1 MPFSKSLT
9 NVVTVHDFT
18 YERFRNGLPRLVH
31 SYQKKIAVTNAD
43 GIICISESTKRDLLT
58 YFPRLEAKPIK
69 VIPHGFGEAFRRLAA
84 AEVSAVSPGA
94 ADLHGR
100 KFVVFVGHRQAYK
113 NFRVAVEAVSR
124 IPDHSL
130 AVVGGGPLNVHI
142 KTCLRRCLQGD
153 MFYRQH
159 FER

>member
-1 MPFSKSLT
+1 MISRT
-9 NVVTVHDFT
+9 NVFGRGFLVS
-18 YERFRNGLPRLVH
+18 VH
-31 SYQKKIAVTNAD
+31 SLQKKIAVNNAD
-43 GIICISESTKRDLLT
+43 GVICISESTKRDLLT

-84 AEVSAVSPGA
+84 TEVSAVSLGA

-100 KFVVFVGHRQAYK
+100 KFVVFVGHRHAYK

-130 AVVGGGPLNVHI
+130 AVVGGGPLNVHDKDI
-142 KTCLRRCLQGD
+142 LEKMLAGRYVVMDSISGAS
-153 MFYRQH
+153 
-159 FER
+159 